1 MIGLP
6 MQVDRQKEWKLRN
19 AHKQQMEAAGKR
31 MPADFLPSGVLLYVS
46 VWPNVDVGKLAHPCV
61 RDIELWAWMDGRWVI
76 ADASDMSKSS
86 DFLHI
91 LSKADELSARLT
103 TFAEDLRR
111 RPGLPV
117 SQTLRQEVY

>member
-6 MQVDRQKEWKLRN
+6 MQMDRQKEWKLRN
-19 AHKQQMEAAGKR
+19 AQKYQMEAAGER
-31 MPADFLPSGVLLYVS
+31 VLCPQVFFFTFQFDRPSMS
-46 VWPNVDVGKLAHPCV
+46 ASSPIRA
-61 RDIELWAWMDGRWVI
+61 RELEQWAWMDVCWVI
-76 ADASDMSKSS
+76 ADASDMLKSS

-91 LSKADELSARLT
+91 LSKADELLSLLT

-117 SQTLRQEVY
+117 SQTLRQEVD